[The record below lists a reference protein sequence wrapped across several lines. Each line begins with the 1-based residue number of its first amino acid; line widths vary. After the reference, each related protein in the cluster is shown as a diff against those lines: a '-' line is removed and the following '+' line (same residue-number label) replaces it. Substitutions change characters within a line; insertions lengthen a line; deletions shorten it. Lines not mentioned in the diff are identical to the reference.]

1 MSVRAR
7 RSLYAHPS
15 PTLLHPARE
24 VGVLNGMV
32 WVRVKGRLSIAKI
45 SRPSM
50 KMSHLKISAF

>member
-1 MSVRAR
+1 VNVRAR
-7 RSLYAHPS
+7 RSLCTYPS